1 MKKNYIDINMNID
14 KLGLLSNTTKLL
26 KANNLDTIDKLAKI
40 SKKHLKDIGFT
51 NLQIKEIEV
60 KLQLNGL
67 DLNKN
72 RYW

>member
-14 KLGLLSNTTKLL
+14 KLNFLSNTTKLL
-26 KANNLDTIDKLAKI
+26 KANNIDTINKLAKI
-40 SKKHLKDIGFT
+40 RKKNLKDMGFT
-51 NLQIKEIEV
+51 NLQIKEMEV

-72 RYW
+72 RY